1 MKYILIVM
9 TTLLSTALKAQHSLE
24 KIWETDSVFLFSE
37 GVVPEPG
44 GKFLFV
50 SNTIGNPMAKDGKG
64 SISKVGF
71 DGKIIDLNWVTE
83 GMNAPKDIQ
92 VFKNLIYLAD
102 LDEVI
107 VVDIDKAAVVQRIRI
122 EGATLL
128 HNFAIDTKGIVYVSD
143 LFAGKVYRIENG
155 KPALYLEGLGYAAGM
170 LSIGTDLYVLTGGNL
185 VKADKDK
192 KLTTIAT
199 DMDNRMNGIQLVKDK
214 EFLITSWGGIM
225 YYVNADGSHQ
235 VLLDNRDK
243 NIPGG
248 IIYFD
253 AEKSTV
259 YMTSDQHNV
268 LYAFKLK

>member
-50 SNTIGNPMAKDGKG
+50 SNTIGSPMAKDGKG

-128 HNFAIDTKGIVYVSD
+128 PLREAAEQLGVVLTVKRHAE
-143 LFAGKVYRIENG
+143 ANG
-155 KPALYLEGLGYAAGM
+155 SINGAVVWTWPATVAPPPALRFENALVAVIAYGRPARAIAASVRERGGTALRLGPRWF
-170 LSIGTDLYVLTGGNL
+170 
-185 VKADKDK
+185 
-192 KLTTIAT
+192 IAQARRQRSLWESAT
-199 DMDNRMNGIQLVKDK
+199 
-214 EFLITSWGGIM
+214 
-225 YYVNADGSHQ
+225 
-235 VLLDNRDK
+235 
-243 NIPGG
+243 
-248 IIYFD
+248 
-253 AEKSTV
+253 
-259 YMTSDQHNV
+259 
-268 LYAFKLK
+268 